1 MWTNQA
7 LQVQA
12 SIRQP
17 HRELRPRQQGVV
29 LIFALIVLA
38 VLALASVAMI
48 RSVDVGNLAAGNLSF
63 KQNAFSATDI
73 GVEAAVAKFRA
84 GGTLGPAVSI
94 TADVAAQTYFATI
107 QATNA
112 NGIPT
117 ALLDTVTF
125 DAAFASNCF
134 WANATWQTTL
144 KACTTA
150 AGADDLAQV
159 RYLIDRQCTAAGPAN
174 DTTCNYIGET
184 GASAG
189 STSTTHTG
197 VSNSPLYRVSVRVD
211 GSKNTTSFSQV
222 VFRP

>member
-1 MWTNQA
+1 MRTNQA
-7 LQVQA
+7 LQVRA
-12 SIRQP
+12 SCRQP
-17 HRELRPRQQGVV
+17 QREQQSRQQGVV
-29 LIFALIVLA
+29 MIFALIVLA
-38 VLALASVAMI
+38 VLALASVALT
-48 RSVDVGNLAAGNLSF
+48 RSVDTGNMAAGNLSF

-73 GVEAAVAKFRA
+73 GVEAAIARFRA

-112 NGIPT
+112 NGVPT
-117 ALLDTVTF
+117 ALLGTAVF

-134 WANATWQTTL
+134 WANPTWQTTL

-150 AGADDLAQV
+150 AGSDDLAQV
-159 RYLIDRQCTAAGPAN
+159 RYLIDRQCTAAGPPSN
-174 DTTCNYIGET
+174 TTCNYVGES

-189 STSTTHTG
+189 STNTSHTG
-197 VSNSPLYRVSVRVD
+197 VSNSPLYRVTVRVD
-211 GSKNTTSFSQV
+211 GPKNTTSYSQV

>member
-1 MWTNQA
+1 MCTTQA
-7 LQVQA
+7 RQVQP
-12 SIRQP
+12 IPKQP
-17 HRELRPRQQGVV
+17 QLAAHCRQQGVV

-38 VLALASVAMI
+38 VLALASVALI
-48 RSVDVGNLAAGNLSF
+48 RSVDTGNLAAGNLSF

-73 GVEAAVAKFRA
+73 GVEAAVAKFRS
-84 GGTLGPAVSI
+84 GGSLGPAVSI

-117 ALLDTVTF
+117 ALLDTATF
-125 DAAFASNCF
+125 DAAFATNCF
-134 WANATWQTTL
+134 WANSTWQSTL

-150 AGADDLAQV
+150 AGTDDLAQV
-159 RYLIDRQCTAAGPAN
+159 RYLIDRQCTAAGPPN

-197 VSNSPLYRVSVRVD
+197 VSNSPLYRVTVRVD
-211 GSKNTTSFSQV
+211 GAKNTTSFSQV